1 MQNRRKISLVGLC
14 SGSVK
19 PTFSAELHLWFFW
32 CGQSG
37 LLRSKHCLCA
47 QLGQSG
53 IFHSWFLEA
62 GPGAKHL
69 VTEVTETKTSRG
81 KVHSTIF
88 SWQYLPISW
97 SDCLNGVP
105 EHYSFSIAVFGWEP
119 LIYFQIISFEDC
131 FRDELCD
138 LFLSRPPEFVP
149 EIFFFVLFCCL
160 FSPEGNWQ
168 QQEQAHAEGAFVARH
183 WKHKWPACRSSKA
196 SSSMKKP
203 CWRQTAGTA
212 RPFPPNLWLVT
223 FNGIS
228 FQAFELLSNA
238 GVWPAFMVTYYWF
251 QPTSIQSVNVC
262 LCLLDR
268 CQAQSKTQLSEFP
281 GMGSLDPAL
290 GKIAFFYLFSLDF
303 DQEKSWCRCI
313 IPKAHPPFWLFF

>member
-1 MQNRRKISLVGLC
+1 MVSLNIIVFPLL
-14 SGSVK
+14 
-19 PTFSAELHLWFFW
+19 FLDENLWFTFKLFLLRTASEMSSAIYF
-32 CGQSG
+32 CPG
-37 LLRSKHCLCA
+37 LLNLYQR
-47 QLGQSG
+47 
-53 IFHSWFLEA
+53 
-62 GPGAKHL
+62 
-69 VTEVTETKTSRG
+69 
-81 KVHSTIF
+81 
-88 SWQYLPISW
+88 
-97 SDCLNGVP
+97 
-105 EHYSFSIAVFGWEP
+105 
-119 LIYFQIISFEDC
+119 
-131 FRDELCD
+131 
-138 LFLSRPPEFVP
+138 
-149 EIFFFVLFCCL
+149 FFCFVLFSCL

-168 QQEQAHAEGAFVARH
+168 QQEQAHAEGAFVARR

-228 FQAFELLSNA
+228 SQAFELLSNA

-313 IPKAHPPFWLFF
+313 IPKARPPFWLFF